1 MAKYLICDIDGCLV
15 DSSWIWGVVNELK
28 KTNPTVNPFEVFDK
42 NANLSSN
49 GVDVVLVDF
58 IERFMKKSNNDCE
71 LLFLTA
77 RSLAIKEETI
87 NFIKEHANLK
97 DFQTSFRDLND
108 TSNSV
113 ESKKKRLDEILKA
126 GNEVVLAL
134 DDDVNN
140 VKMFKDYGIKTVQ
153 WRYGFIPQ
161 EIIDTV
167 AFREGF

>member
-28 KTNPTVNPFEVFDK
+28 KTNPIVNPYEVFDK

-58 IERFMKKSNNDCE
+58 IERFIKKNNNDCE

-108 TSNSV
+108 TSNSA